1 MASLLT
7 KLAAVAL
14 LGKPALNLIKGL
26 GGALVREKIVAA
38 ASKRR
43 GASARVLAAPPVTK
57 YSMPSTLEC

>member
-26 GGALVREKIVAA
+26 VAKIRGG
-38 ASKRR
+38 
-43 GASARVLAAPPVTK
+43 
-57 YSMPSTLEC
+57 